1 MKKFFDVY
9 NYTDIKYLKSTMPSS
24 VDQRFF
30 EYLKDLTPKDVTI
43 YAMEEG
49 SVVFPRLVK
58 NSLKMYHADNT
69 QLC

>member
-1 MKKFFDVY
+1 
-9 NYTDIKYLKSTMPSS
+9 MPSS
-24 VDQRFF
+24 VDQKFF

-58 NSLKMYHADNT
+58 NFLKVACIMQIIFGYVNHHHHYHRLGNFF
-69 QLC
+69 LLL